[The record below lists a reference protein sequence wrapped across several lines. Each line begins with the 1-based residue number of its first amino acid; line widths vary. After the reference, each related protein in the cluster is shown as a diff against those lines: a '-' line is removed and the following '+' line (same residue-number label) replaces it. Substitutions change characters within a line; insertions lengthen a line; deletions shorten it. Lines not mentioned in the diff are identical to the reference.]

1 MGKKPFI
8 DRKNAKYFQVVH
20 RSQRDPLINDNEA
33 SSRVLVEVVPSNLRG
48 KSKQI
53 VEHNDFDDYQR
64 SQKEIESRVGQAA
77 LYGVYFDDTEYDYL
91 QHLKQIGENEG
102 EAVFVDASKKEKKTV
117 GNFELKKSLKSD
129 DNKDVLVS
137 SKKDR
142 KVKISLPE
150 EVLPS
155 KEELPVGF
163 LNQSAI
169 PEDIQGFQPDM
180 DPKLRETLE
189 ALEDGAYINDDLDDD
204 FFAALNAE
212 DIEFYEEEEEDSE
225 HDEKEAENWEL
236 EYKKFRKNKNREK
249 ESDDDDDD
257 DDDKRSRTTG
267 GYSMT
272 SSIMFRNDKLR
283 LLDEQFEKISKEY
296 IDDDD
301 ESDDESTSSQI
312 RQDFS
317 QILDEFLDKY
327 EINGRKVVQKLEGD
341 NAQDQ
346 LETIRQGLGKVIVN
360 DDNSSQNET
369 IKEEKRGD
377 IFVHVDSEEKDEGQN
392 WDCQSILS
400 TYSNLENHPTLIR
413 EKSRKKSQK
422 ININQK
428 TGLPIVKLSTEN
440 KTDEEEEEERD
451 KGIEKQEKEEN
462 EKVNFGKARSK
473 NEPKEEKKLRK
484 QNIKSER
491 KKRRTEKKS
500 LKQAFAKE
508 HTKQNKISHNISK
521 NHLDAIHLD

>member
-64 SQKEIESRVGQAA
+64 RQKEIESRVGQAA

-180 DPKLRETLE
+180 DPKLRET
-189 ALEDGAYINDDLDDD
+189 
-204 FFAALNAE
+204 
-212 DIEFYEEEEEDSE
+212 
-225 HDEKEAENWEL
+225 
-236 EYKKFRKNKNREK
+236 
-249 ESDDDDDD
+249 
-257 DDDKRSRTTG
+257 TTG

-392 WDCQSILS
+392 WDCQSIL
-400 TYSNLENHPTLIR
+400 I
-413 EKSRKKSQK
+413 
-422 ININQK
+422 
-428 TGLPIVKLSTEN
+428 
-440 KTDEEEEEERD
+440 
-451 KGIEKQEKEEN
+451 
-462 EKVNFGKARSK
+462 NFGKARSK